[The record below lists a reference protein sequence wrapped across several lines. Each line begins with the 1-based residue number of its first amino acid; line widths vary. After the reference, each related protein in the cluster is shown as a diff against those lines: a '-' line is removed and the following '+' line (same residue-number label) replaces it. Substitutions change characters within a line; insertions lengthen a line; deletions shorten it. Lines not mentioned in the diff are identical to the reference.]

1 MTAPDTASCAPA
13 KPPMQK
19 SPTRRPAPTLG
30 CAGRAYSAAAS
41 NANDGARLR
50 QRKSNS
56 ARTRGLSSE
65 LQPKWAV
72 ARLEIGLHRAWR
84 WIEQTE
90 GKREQPY
97 IPGLNAGA
105 LRLGQ
110 VIKEGSTRATE
121 S

>member
-1 MTAPDTASCAPA
+1 
-13 KPPMQK
+13 MQK
-19 SPTRRPAPTLG
+19 RPTRRPALTLG

-41 NANDGARLR
+41 NASDGARLG

-56 ARTRGLSSE
+56 ARTRGLSSG

-72 ARLEIGLHRAWR
+72 ARPEIGPHRAWR

-90 GKREQPY
+90 EKREPPY

-110 VIKEGSTRATE
+110 VIKEGSARATQ

>member
-1 MTAPDTASCAPA
+1 M
-13 KPPMQK
+13 KK

-41 NANDGARLR
+41 NASDGARLR
-50 QRKSNS
+50 QRKSTS
-56 ARTRGLSSE
+56 ARMRALSSE

-72 ARLEIGLHRAWR
+72 VRPEIGLHRAWR
-84 WIEQTE
+84 CIEQTE
-90 GKREQPY
+90 EKREQPY

-110 VIKEGSTRATE
+110 AIKEGSARATE
-121 S
+121 SKRVRYSKLCRAP

>member
-1 MTAPDTASCAPA
+1 
-13 KPPMQK
+13 MQK

-41 NANDGARLR
+41 NASDGARLR
-50 QRKSNS
+50 QRKSHS

-72 ARLEIGLHRAWR
+72 ARPEIGLHRAWR

-90 GKREQPY
+90 EKR
-97 IPGLNAGA
+97 
-105 LRLGQ
+105 GQ
-110 VIKEGSTRATE
+110 VIKEGSTRAME
-121 S
+121 SSRIQYSTVGRAP